1 MELKD
6 FKLANQP
13 PSTQL
18 VIFGLLIGGLV
29 AVAYYFYLSDMIVER
44 DGLRA
49 EVRELEIAVAQ
60 STAIESQ
67 LGRFKKELAQL
78 EQKLEILRSILPAQK
93 ETPIVLRNVQEM
105 AASSSLKIQKFTP
118 QPVVPRAFY
127 SDWPI
132 GMEVE
137 GSYDSLGHFFEK
149 VSQAT
154 RIINVDNIS
163 IKGINGSTE
172 ASRTLVATCTATTFV
187 FREDQVVGNGN

>member
-1 MELKD
+1 MGLKD
-6 FKLANQP
+6 FKLENQP
-13 PSTQL
+13 QSTQL
-18 VIFGLLIGGLV
+18 ILFGLLILGLV
-29 AVAYYFYLSDMIVER
+29 AVVYYFYLSDMIAER
-44 DGLRA
+44 DGLQN
-49 EVRELEIAVAQ
+49 EVRQLEAAVAQ
-60 STAIESQ
+60 GTAIESQ
-67 LGRFKKELAQL
+67 LDRFKKELAQL
-78 EQKLEILRSILPAQK
+78 EHKLEVLRSILPAQK

-132 GMEVE
+132 IMEVE

-154 RIINVDNIS
+154 RIINVENIA
-163 IKGINGSTE
+163 IKGIEGSTE

>member
-44 DGLRA
+44 DGLQA

-132 GMEVE
+132 VMEVE